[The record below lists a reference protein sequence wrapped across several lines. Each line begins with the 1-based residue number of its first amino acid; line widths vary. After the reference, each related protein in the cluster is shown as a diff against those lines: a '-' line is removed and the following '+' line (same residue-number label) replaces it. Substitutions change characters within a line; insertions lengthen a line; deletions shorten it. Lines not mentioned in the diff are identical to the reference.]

1 MTDTE
6 FLSLLKQKNIKIELK
21 GEKIHVD
28 APKGVFTEEIKKE
41 LKSRKDALVEILKS
55 EQEKLKGASSVN
67 GFYNDVEHIPV
78 TYAQQSFLF
87 LEQLNPGNTSN
98 YLVDAYRIKGDL
110 NIDSLTKSINEIR
123 RRHDIL
129 RTNFYYSDGQPFQK
143 VRPYEPAAIKQVDLT
158 PLPENEREKTFQA
171 EAEGEVKKPF
181 DLESDSLFRTYLF
194 KMDDEEYIFLIKVH
208 HIIFDGFSFGLFY
221 NELSTF
227 YEAFRENKQPVV
239 AELQVQYGMYAGWQ
253 RKLVEE
259 GKLDQQI
266 QYWKQT
272 LKDAPAELEIPA
284 DRSRPKTQTY
294 KGDKYYFSIEE
305 KLYSE
310 LLTLCRQQ
318 QCSLFMVL
326 TAIYKVLLYRYSK
339 QEDIVVGFPI
349 SVRNEPELE
358 NLLGMFVNMLPLRTK
373 LNGNRSFLEL
383 LGECKKITTQAYANQ
398 QLPFEK
404 LVEELNIK
412 RDSSRNPV
420 FQHSIG
426 LLPANNFELRL
437 AGLHTSSVLLSTK
450 SAQFDFHLQFWQQ
463 DNKLDGFVEF
473 NTDIFDESTIRRLV
487 GHFKKIAAAIIHKP
501 NQKLA
506 QIPILTKE
514 EVQQFELWNKTD
526 KEFDFKGN
534 LLDLLND
541 KAKEFKSH
549 TALVAGEDKLTY
561 GELHAKA
568 EKVAALLQKKGIETD
583 QLVGI
588 FMERSVEMIVAVLGI
603 VKAGAAY
610 MPLDPSYPEKRNSFM
625 LKDTGVKILL
635 THTQLEDKASSYEVE
650 SIYLDRD
657 WSLIENSRQKYL
669 KPELQPDS
677 LAYVIYTSGST
688 GTPKGVQVTHNNL
701 LSFCLA
707 ANDEYKVGPDDR
719 VLQFASI
726 AFDIFVEEV
735 FISLSSGASLVL
747 RNKEILKGTNSF
759 WDFTALHNISVV
771 SLPTAYWHTL
781 CSQIET
787 NNIDIKNLR
796 LFVVGG
802 GAMSLA
808 MLERWQNKMGKKIR
822 VLNSYGPTEGTV
834 AVSCFDV
841 TDYEASHEKTLP
853 IGKPTK
859 NSKLYTLDNNGQ
871 QCPVGIPGELF
882 IGGPQVA
889 KGYLNR
895 PNLTESRFIDDRFS
909 KIPNAKLYKT
919 GDICR
924 FLPDGNIEFMGRND
938 SQIKLRGLRIE
949 LGEIEQALLRH
960 KLVKE
965 AVVIVHKSDSGD
977 KQLVGYLV
985 PFENEIDV
993 NDVQKELRKQ
1003 LAAYMV
1009 PSVYMIIDEIP
1020 LTVNGKVNKKALP
1033 EPDRSNILNSDEIVL
1048 PRNDAETRLKKIWE
1062 RILGIKPISIY
1073 DNFFDI
1079 GGNSLKA
1086 VVLFDELS
1094 KLTNDPLPLATLFE
1108 APTISQLAKII
1119 SGRDDES
1126 VKKSSGLAVKI
1137 NAKESSDSTL
1147 APFFCVHGHFGNVL
1161 NFERLA
1167 KELESSHPFYGLQA
1181 IGITGKEKP
1190 LTSIPKIAEKYV
1202 SEIKKV
1208 QPEGPYFIGGFC
1220 FGTLVALEI
1229 AHQMKENGDEVSSL
1243 VMFDPHP
1250 TMYQNLL
1257 DNNATKN
1264 FRKYFK
1270 SQRIQIH
1277 KSELSGLDRVQ
1288 RTGYMIKLIVRNI
1301 ISRIRGA
1308 TLKMADRICE
1318 QFNRPLP
1325 KVFCDV
1331 ELTNELA
1338 NSKYKR
1344 KRWAGRVDLFMSKEV
1359 AQGYSNNPEKDWQ
1372 GITDGEVN
1380 VHLINDDGIIAGGEM
1395 FNEPYVND
1403 LAEKVRQC
1411 LDISNIEKETVLKHA
1426 NR

>member
-6 FLSLLKQKNIKIELK
+6 FLSLLKQKNIKVELK

-28 APKGVFTEEIKKE
+28 APKGVFTGEIKKE
-41 LKSRKDALVEILKS
+41 LKKRKNALVEILKS
-55 EQEKLKGASSVN
+55 EEAKVAGVSSVN
-67 GFYNDVEHIPV
+67 VFYSGDEPVPV

-98 YLVDAYRIKGDL
+98 YLVDAYRMKGDL
-110 NIDSLTKSINEIR
+110 NIDCLSKSINEIR

-129 RTNFYYSDGQPFQK
+129 RTNFYYLEGRPFQK
-143 VRPYEPAAIKQVDLT
+143 VNSFKAVKIKQSDLT
-158 PLPENEREKTFQA
+158 GISENERENIFQD
-171 EAEGEVKKPF
+171 EAEKIIKQPF
-181 DLESDSLFRTYLF
+181 DLESDSLFKIYLY

-227 YEAFRENKQPVV
+227 YEAFRENKQPEA
-239 AELQVQYGMYAGWQ
+239 AELPVQYGMYASWR

-259 GKLDQQI
+259 GKLDQEI

-272 LKDAPAELEIPA
+272 LKDAPAELELPA
-284 DRSRPKTQTY
+284 DRHRPKTQTY
-294 KGDKYYFSIEE
+294 RGDKYYFSIEE
-305 KLYSE
+305 KLYSQ
-310 LLTLCRQQ
+310 LLNLCRQH

-326 TAIYKVLLYRYSK
+326 TAIYKVILYRYSN

-358 NLLGMFVNMLPLRTK
+358 NLLGMFVNMLPLRTR
-373 LNGNRSFLEL
+373 LTGNLSFLDL
-383 LGECKKITTQAYANQ
+383 LKNCKKVTTQAYANQ

-404 LVEELNIK
+404 LVEELNVK

-426 LLPANNFELRL
+426 LLPANNFELHL
-437 AGLHTSSVLLSTK
+437 AGLHTSTVSVSTK

-463 DNKLDGFVEF
+463 DNKLDGFIEF

-487 GHFKKIAAAIIHKP
+487 EHFKEVAGNVISKP

-506 QIPILTKE
+506 QIPILTEAE
-514 EVQQFELWNKTD
+514 EKQFELWNKTD
-526 KEFDFKGN
+526 KEFGFKGN
-534 LLDLLND
+534 FLDLLNE
-541 KAKEFKSH
+541 KARKFKNH
-549 TALVAGEDKLTY
+549 TALVNGNDKLTY
-561 GELHAKA
+561 GELHARA
-568 EKVAALLQKKGIETD
+568 EKVAALLQKKGIESD
-583 QLVGI
+583 QLVGV
-588 FMERSVEMIVAVLGI
+588 FMERSTEMIVAVLGI
-603 VKAGAAY
+603 IKAGAAY

-625 LKDTGVKILL
+625 LKDTGVGILL
-635 THTQLEDKASSYEVE
+635 THTQLEDKVSSYEVE

-657 WSLIENSRQKYL
+657 WKLIENSSQQYQ
-669 KPELQPDS
+669 KPELQPDN

-688 GTPKGVQVTHNNL
+688 GTPKGVEVTHKNMLN
-701 LSFCLA
+701 FCLA
-707 ANDEYKVGPDDR
+707 ANDEYKVEPDDR

-759 WDFTALHNISVV
+759 WDFTAHHNISIV

-796 LFVVGG
+796 LFIVGG

-808 MLERWQNKMGKKIR
+808 MLERWQNKIGKEIR
-822 VLNSYGPTEGTV
+822 VLNSYGPTEATV

-841 TDYEASHEKTLP
+841 THYKASQEHSLP

-859 NSKLYTLDNNGQ
+859 NSKLYILDCNGRK
-871 QCPVGIPGELF
+871 CPVGIPGELF

-895 PNLTESRFIDDRFS
+895 PGLTEQKFIDDLFS
-909 KIPNAKLYKT
+909 NTPSSKLYKT
-919 GDICR
+919 GDVCR

-960 KLVKE
+960 KSVKE
-965 AVVIVHKSDSGD
+965 AVVVVCESDSGD

-985 PFENEIDV
+985 PFD
-993 NDVQKELRKQ
+993 NDININKLQKEIRQ
-1003 LAAYMV
+1003 ELAAYMV
-1009 PSVYMIIDEIP
+1009 PSAYVVIDEIP

-1033 EPDRSNILNSDEIVL
+1033 EPDRSNMTNSDEIVL
-1048 PRNDAETRLKKIWE
+1048 PGNETEAELKKIWE
-1062 RILGIKPISIY
+1062 AILNIEPISVK

-1086 VVLFDELS
+1086 VVLFDELR
-1094 KLTNDPLPLATLFE
+1094 KLTNDALPLATLFE
-1108 APTISQLAKII
+1108 APTISQLAKVI
-1119 SGRDDES
+1119 SGRDEES
-1126 VKKSSGLAVKI
+1126 LKKSLGLAVKI
-1137 NAKESSDSTL
+1137 NAKESSNSNK

-1167 KELESSHPFYGLQA
+1167 KELEGSHPFYGLQA

-1202 SEIKKV
+1202 REIKKV

-1229 AHQMKENGDEVSSL
+1229 AHQMKENGDEVSRL

-1257 DNNATKN
+1257 DNNAIKN

-1270 SQRIQIH
+1270 SQRLEIH
-1277 KSELSGLDRVQ
+1277 TSELSVLGKAE
-1288 RTGYMIKLIVRNI
+1288 RTTYMVKLIVRNI
-1301 ISRIRGA
+1301 ISRVRSVM
-1308 TLKMADRICE
+1308 LKISDRICE
-1318 QFNRPLP
+1318 HLDWSLP
-1325 KVFCDV
+1325 KIFCDV

-1338 NSKYKR
+1338 NSKYQR
-1344 KRWAGRVDLFMSKEV
+1344 KRWSGQVDLFMSKEV
-1359 AQGYSNNPEKDWQ
+1359 VQGYSKNPEKDWE
-1372 GITDGEVN
+1372 GITEGKVN
-1380 VHLINDDGIIAGGEM
+1380 VHLVNDDGIIAGGEM
-1395 FNEPYVND
+1395 FNEPYVNN
-1403 LAEKVRQC
+1403 LAAKVSQC
-1411 LDISNIEKETVLKHA
+1411 LDISDNEKDTVLNHA